1 MKLAVISGGS
11 RGLGA
16 ELCRQCVDAGFELL
30 EFSRSAP
37 HAFSVACDFTDS
49 LSVARI
55 VAEHLAPL
63 AARTDLSELVV
74 LSNAAM
80 LEPIGPVSR
89 QAPAAVQ
96 ANLNANLVAAI
107 LFMGEAVRAFQQH
120 PARKTLVSL
129 SSGAALK
136 GRAGWSLY
144 CAAKAGLDNFIR
156 ALALEQA
163 LEAAP
168 FRALSVDPGVMD
180 TDMQAEIRAASA
192 EDFPSVERF
201 HALLR
206 EGELRTPQSIA
217 GAIRRIVAGEH
228 EGGARLVAAD
238 FL

>member
-16 ELCRQCVDAGFELL
+16 ELCRQYAAAGFELL
-30 EFSRSAP
+30 EFSRRAP
-37 HAFSVACDFTDS
+37 HPFSVACDFS
-49 LSVARI
+49 EPLS
-55 VAEHLAPL
+55 
-63 AARTDLSELVV
+63 AARTVAERLAPFAARANLSELVV

-80 LEPIGPVSR
+80 LDPIGPVSR
-89 QAPAAVQ
+89 KAPAAVK
-96 ANLNANLVAAI
+96 ANLNANLISAI
-107 LFMGEAVRAFQQH
+107 LFMGEAFRAFQAH

-156 ALALEQA
+156 AVALEQA

-168 FRALSVDPGVMD
+168 FRALSIDPGVMD
-180 TDMQAEIRAASA
+180 TDMQADIRATSP

-201 HALLR
+201 HELLHD
-206 EGELRTPQSIA
+206 GELRTPQSIA
-217 GAIRRIVAGEH
+217 GAIRRIVAGDDA
-228 EGGARLVAAD
+228 GGERLVAAD

>member
-16 ELCRQCVDAGFELL
+16 ELCRQYAEAGFELV
-30 EFSRSAP
+30 EFSRGAP
-37 HAFSVACDFTDS
+37 HAFSVACDFTEP
-49 LSVARI
+49 LAAARV
-55 VAEHLAPL
+55 VAERLAPL

-80 LEPIGPVSR
+80 LEPVGPVSR

-96 ANLNANLVAAI
+96 ASLNANLVAAI
-107 LFMGEAVRAFQQH
+107 LFMGEAVRAFQAH

-156 ALALEQA
+156 VLALEQ
-163 LEAAP
+163 EFEPAP
-168 FRALSVDPGVMD
+168 FRALSIDPGVMD
-180 TDMQAEIRAASA
+180 TEMQAEIRAASP

-206 EGELRTPQSIA
+206 DGELRSSQSIA
-217 GAIRRIVAGEH
+217 GAIRRIVAGAH
-228 EGGARLVAAD
+228 AGGERLVAAD